1 MDTRQL
7 RYYVALIE
15 AGTYTKAA
23 EQLHISQPSLSA
35 TIKKLEESVGLTLI
49 NRGSRSLHMTHE
61 GKILY
66 EEARRF
72 LQHFQ
77 HVTDEMERLK
87 QQGPLEISIGLIE
100 STIFFVPEILKQFKQ
115 EYEEAKVS
123 LMETLSLSDVERA
136 LYNFDIHLAITNQN
150 IFQNDIE
157 TLPIY
162 EEKLVTLI
170 PSGHRLA
177 NKRTIQLHDLEN
189 ESFIV
194 CKEGFQTRQDILNAF
209 NRAGVQP
216 NIQFEIERF
225 ETSCSLVEKGLGI
238 TVVPENY
245 VTYSKHTNLVV
256 KSLAEDNISRTV
268 YLAYV
273 NNRYMPP
280 IVKRFIEM
288 IETYFK

>member
-49 NRGSRSLHMTHE
+49 NRGSRSLQLTHE

-100 STIFFVPEILKQFKQ
+100 STIFSYLKF
-115 EYEEAKVS
+115 
-123 LMETLSLSDVERA
+123 LSSSNR
-136 LYNFDIHLAITNQN
+136 NMKRQ
-150 IFQNDIE
+150 
-157 TLPIY
+157 
-162 EEKLVTLI
+162 KLV
-170 PSGHRLA
+170 
-177 NKRTIQLHDLEN
+177 
-189 ESFIV
+189 
-194 CKEGFQTRQDILNAF
+194 
-209 NRAGVQP
+209 
-216 NIQFEIERF
+216 
-225 ETSCSLVEKGLGI
+225 
-238 TVVPENY
+238 
-245 VTYSKHTNLVV
+245 
-256 KSLAEDNISRTV
+256 
-268 YLAYV
+268 
-273 NNRYMPP
+273 
-280 IVKRFIEM
+280 
-288 IETYFK
+288 